1 MNLPVLFD
9 SIILNAQGART
20 CYFNGQEEEAF
31 VKLEQCQRTIAALR
45 DFRDK
50 VHALV
55 SGCVDTAPLASADTL
70 CHSSTTT

>member
-55 SGCVDTAPLASADTL
+55 SWLP
-70 CHSSTTT
+70 STRSRWPQLTYHVPAQ

>member
-20 CYFNGQEEEAF
+20 CYFNGQEDEAF

-45 DFRDK
+45 DFREK

-55 SGCVDTAPLASADTL
+55 GLSLRLNPCQCYFDSFD
-70 CHSSTTT
+70 